1 MLLVIQKS
9 EEPPENSKNQP
20 RPLLRPSSVNF
31 CQNFVNLSHEIVP
44 LRYQLSISRCAVY
57 LDMIRSWLRNEKEA
71 IACALS
77 SGQLFRLPDSA
88 PYFLRQCFLSASSP
102 EKIKI
107 VPRIYTLLID
117 SKDDAACRHAERIL
131 AADFTPTGDDV
142 LRMRQ
147 VHAVSFLFCLFFL
160 SFSRLLLVEI

>member
-1 MLLVIQKS
+1 
-9 EEPPENSKNQP
+9 
-20 RPLLRPSSVNF
+20 
-31 CQNFVNLSHEIVP
+31 
-44 LRYQLSISRCAVY
+44 
-57 LDMIRSWLRNEKEA
+57 MIRSWLRNEKEA

-88 PYFLRQCFLSASSP
+88 PYFLRQCFLSASSYSIR
-102 EKIKI
+102 KIQI
-107 VPRIYTLLID
+107 VPRIYTLLND

-147 VHAVSFLFCLFFL
+147 VLSANSEFFILFIFYLFTCYL
-160 SFSRLLLVEI
+160 LKYGIDSLLPQIRSRTSKIYDFSVQMVQ

>member
-1 MLLVIQKS
+1 VLVWRNRKKINQIINGYLYFPFFLLI
-9 EEPPENSKNQP
+9 
-20 RPLLRPSSVNF
+20 
-31 CQNFVNLSHEIVP
+31 I
-44 LRYQLSISRCAVY
+44 IW
-57 LDMIRSWLRNEKEA
+57 IRSWLRNEKEA

-88 PYFLRQCFLSASSP
+88 PYFLRQCFLSASTYSTR
-102 EKIKI
+102 KIQI
-107 VPRIYTLLID
+107 VPRIYTLLND

-147 VHAVSFLFCLFFL
+147 VPANSEFFIMFFFYLFQLFTC
-160 SFSRLLLVEI
+160 